1 VERLA
6 DELARAIADEGKAAR
21 EMSDALVVAAGRFF
35 GALPDPGVGRAHLS
49 RQTFAGHVE
58 DALFALDDA
67 LGRVEEHLSQ
77 RAHESDRLAQ
87 LARRAAEQ
95 RHQLIQI
102 AETPDGGQRVAYSEA
117 RGRGRVIGSRP
128 VDVSDLLRSE
138 VWQRVGSVVLTSAT
152 LSTGGDFKFIRQR
165 LGIDFDILEERVSSP
180 FDYAQQAAL
189 YLPSDMPDPRAPAYL
204 ERAVDEITSWWP

>member
-1 VERLA
+1 
-6 DELARAIADEGKAAR
+6 
-21 EMSDALVVAAGRFF
+21 M
-35 GALPDPGVGRAHLS
+35 
-49 RQTFAGHVE
+49 FAGHVE

-102 AETPDGGQRVAYSEA
+102 AETPDAGQRVAYSEA

-165 LGIDFDILEERVSSP
+165 LGIDFDILGRARVVALRLRPAGGALPAERHARPARAGVRRP
-180 FDYAQQAAL
+180 RRVRDHAAGVHDRRRGL
-189 YLPSDMPDPRAPAYL
+189 
-204 ERAVDEITSWWP
+204 RAVHLGARHAHAWPSAARA